1 MIRIAIAAILAGI
14 LSVAALYAFGL
25 MDGGT
30 TQIREDVE
38 SDVSGDIAD
47 SDDGQITGDI
57 AEHTVAEEAAQAAE
71 ELPVSAS
78 VYAASFDAHGYYMPT
93 SRIQTGDWVLDHLFI
108 GHEMEFADF
117 RAAGE
122 PADGV
127 PVWMVFN
134 HVDSPVEVNEL
145 GQEYA
150 VNNRRVRAS
159 RYRIADG
166 SFEFDASHDEVGAVY
181 LYGMIDPDQIRGP
194 VEGTTGTP
202 ALTGGMEL
210 NGERLRN
217 VSFNHWYGD

>member
-1 MIRIAIAAILAGI
+1 MIRIAIAALLAGI
-14 LSVAALYAFGL
+14 LSVAALYALGL
-25 MDGGT
+25 MDGGMS
-30 TQIREDVE
+30 QISED
-38 SDVSGDIAD
+38 GDSEAASEIAD
-47 SDDGQITGDI
+47 AGEDAAPAG
-57 AEHTVAEEAAQAAE
+57 EEPAAG
-71 ELPVSAS
+71 AS
-78 VYAASFDAHGYYMPT
+78 VYTASFDAHGYYMPT

-108 GHEMEFADF
+108 GHEMDFSDF

-122 PADGV
+122 PADRV

-150 VNNRRVRAS
+150 VDNRRVRAS
-159 RYRIADG
+159 RYRIVDG
-166 SFEFDASHDEVGAVY
+166 SFEFDARHDEIGAIY

-217 VSFNHWYGD
+217 VSFDHWYGD